1 MKRINILFLVTLLI
15 GVGCQK
21 QVLDKPPKDF
31 FTEADVWND
40 FGLIKQFENRIYEG
54 LGSWY
59 VGDAANIMLASY
71 SDEAMSAENLNNVY
85 NINAG
90 NITPDATGAFGNIW
104 TLNYQYIRMANIFLS
119 KIDDV
124 VLGTA
129 DERSILKGEVKFLR
143 AKMYSNLIQNFGGV
157 PLITKVYELSDS
169 FQVPRNGYQ
178 EIVDWIVKEL
188 DEAKDLVPLSR
199 PSDEWG
205 RITKGICLGTK
216 AEVLLN
222 ANSKLHDPGSDPNG
236 PLFTYD
242 KNTWQDCADAAK
254 AVIDM
259 PQYELQ
265 QVATSQDYHNIF
277 IKPNPEIIFARA
289 NSTEFQAG
297 GSLNSLNGPPILGAI
312 METQALQGLVDAY
325 EMTNGKDILEP
336 GSGYDPSPETIY
348 DNRDLRFD
356 ANINHRGSVWKNV
369 AWELVHPDGHDVNVK
384 FTTAGYP
391 VRKFMDES
399 RAINEPTAIWSRLR
413 LATIYL
419 VYAEAQYELGH
430 EDEAREYVNRV
441 RNRVHLPNINSSGDE
456 LFKDIQQERRIELCF
471 EGYRFY
477 DVRRWMIA
485 METENEPAMG
495 INWKKLDPS
504 GNLDPNGTLT
514 YSFDVFQNRVFKP
527 NFYYIPIPRAE
538 MEKTDIEQNPGY

>member
-1 MKRINILFLVTLLI
+1 MKKINILFLITLLI

-40 FGLIKQFENRIYEG
+40 FGLLKQFENRIYEG
-54 LGSWY
+54 LGSWD
-59 VGDAANIMLASY
+59 VGNAGNIMLASY
-71 SDEAMSAENLNNVY
+71 SDEAMSAENLNDAY

-104 TLNYQYIRMANIFLS
+104 TLRYQYIRMANIFLS

-129 DERSILKGEVKFLR
+129 EERNILKGEVKFLR
-143 AKMYSNLIQNFGGV
+143 AKMYFDLIQNFGGV

-188 DEAKDLVPLSR
+188 DGATELVPLSR
-199 PSDEWG
+199 SSDEWG

-222 ANSKLHDPGSDPNG
+222 ANSKLHNPGSEPNG
-236 PLFTYD
+236 KLFTYD

-265 QVATSQDYHNIF
+265 KADTWKEYHDIF
-277 IKPNPEIIFARA
+277 IHPNSEIIFARVF
-289 NSTEFQAG
+289 STEFQSG
-297 GSLNSLNGPPILGAI
+297 GRLNEVNGIPQLGAW
-312 METQALQGLVDAY
+312 METQGLQGLVDAY
-325 EMTNGKDILEP
+325 EMTNGKGIYEP

-348 DNRDLRFD
+348 NNRDLRFD
-356 ANINHRGSVWKNV
+356 ANISHRGSVWKNV
-369 AWELVHPDGHDVNVK
+369 AWELVHPDGYDVNLK
-384 FTTAGYP
+384 FTTTGYP
-391 VRKFMDES
+391 VRKFLDES
-399 RAINEPTAIWSRLR
+399 LLINNMSAIWPRLR

-430 EDEAREYVNRV
+430 EDEAREYVNKV
-441 RNRVHLPNINSSGDE
+441 RNRVHLPDISSSGDE
-456 LFKDIQQERRIELCF
+456 LFKDIQHERRIELCF

-495 INWKKLDPS
+495 INWKKLDAG

-514 YSFDVFQNRVFKP
+514 YTFDVFQNRVFKP
-527 NFYYIPIPRAE
+527 NFYYIPIPRSE
-538 MEKTDIEQNPGY
+538 MEKADLEQNPGY